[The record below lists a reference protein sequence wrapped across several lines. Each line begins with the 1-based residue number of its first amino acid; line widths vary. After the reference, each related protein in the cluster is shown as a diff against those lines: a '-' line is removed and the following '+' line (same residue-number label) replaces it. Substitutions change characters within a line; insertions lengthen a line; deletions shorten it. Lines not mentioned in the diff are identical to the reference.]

1 MKLTILSPEKKITSS
16 MEVSSVTL
24 PGSEGQIQIL
34 PEHADMIGTLE
45 TGPFN
50 YAPVSGEPTTGVIS
64 SGFFEIKD
72 GAVTV
77 AAETCE
83 TAQEID
89 LQRAKA
95 AQKKAEGAL
104 SDPELDMK
112 LFRKYELKLQ
122 RALIRQHV
130 AMASETHASN

>member
-1 MKLTILSPEKKITSS
+1 MKLTILSPEKKVASAV
-16 MEVSSVTL
+16 EVSSVTL

-50 YAPVSGEPTTGVIS
+50 YVATSAGAPLIGVIS
-64 SGFFEIKD
+64 SGFFEVRGGD
-72 GAVTV
+72 VTV
-77 AAETCE
+77 TAETCE
-83 TAQEID
+83 LSGDID
-89 LQRAKA
+89 VSRAKS

-104 SDPELDMK
+104 TDPELDMK

-122 RALIRQHV
+122 RSIIRQHV
-130 AMASETHASN
+130 AAGEL

>member
-1 MKLTILSPEKKITSS
+1 MKLTILSPEKKVAAAI
-16 MEVSSVTL
+16 EISSVTL

-50 YAPVSGEPTTGVIS
+50 YVPVSGAPELGVIS
-64 SGFFEIKD
+64 SGFFEIRP
-72 GAVTV
+72 GEVTV

-83 TAQEID
+83 LSREID
-89 LQRAKA
+89 LHRAKT

-122 RALIRQHV
+122 RALIRQQV
-130 AMASETHASN
+130 ASEPHSSN

>member
-1 MKLTILSPEKKITSS
+1 MKLTILSPEKKIAAEL
-16 MEVSSVTL
+16 EVSSVTL

-45 TGPFN
+45 TGPFI
-50 YAPVSGEPTTGVIS
+50 YIPTTGEQSVGVIS
-64 SGFFEIKD
+64 SGFFEIKND
-72 GAVTV
+72 AVIV

-83 TAQEID
+83 LAGDID
-89 LQRAKA
+89 LARAKA

-104 SDPELDMK
+104 SDPGLDMK

-122 RALIRQHV
+122 RALIRQHIGGSG
-130 AMASETHASN
+130 ADI